1 MSESSLERWLGGGW
15 RAPLLAAL
23 VVLFAALPGLVAMPA
38 LDRDEAR
45 FAQAS
50 AQMLETRDFV
60 SIKFQDQPRFKKPVG
75 IYWLQAAS
83 VAAFSSVEKRQIWA
97 YRLPSLLGAMAA
109 AAACAWGAAAFF
121 GTRGAAIAGVAL
133 GASLLLST
141 EAFIAKTDAA
151 LCGAITLMMAALA
164 RIYGAGRG
172 EGVAGRG
179 TKFLFW
185 LGLALSILIKGPI
198 GPMIALLTML
208 ALWAWDRRAPWA
220 PQLGWT
226 WGVALILLIVGPWA
240 VAITVTTDG
249 AFWTGA
255 VMGDMASKLVG
266 GQEGHGAPHGYHLL
280 LSPLL
285 LFPAAVFLP
294 AALARGWTGR
304 AEPGVRFAVCWLVP
318 AWIVFELAP
327 TKLPHYVLPL
337 YGALAWLTAAA
348 LERPIGRIPRWI
360 GAALGVLAGT
370 ALAAAAIVLA
380 LRFGSGP
387 SLAWAV
393 AAALLLFGAGVAG
406 AYEVLFGGCLRAA
419 AAAVV
424 LAVLGHGILS
434 AGLAP
439 SLKPLWVAK
448 RAAHALRQA
457 GIDPRNGVTPG
468 PVAVAGFD
476 EPSMVF
482 ALGTRTELGRG
493 EMAAAAVS
501 QGRPAIVSA
510 PERPEF
516 QAALAAQG
524 ARAAPAGEVKGFNYS
539 KGKPVDLFLYRS
551 LEDVT
556 PSQGGRP

>member
-1 MSESSLERWLGGGW
+1 MSESALERWLGGGR

-23 VVLFAALPGLVAMPA
+23 VVLIAALPGLLAMPT

-45 FAQAS
+45 FAEAS

-60 SIKFQDQPRFKKPVG
+60 SINFQDQPRFKKPVG

-83 VAAFSSVEKRQIWA
+83 VAALSSVEKRHIWA
-97 YRLPSLLGAMAA
+97 YRIPSLLGAMAA
-109 AAACAWGAAAFF
+109 AAACAWGAAVFF
-121 GTRGAAIAGVAL
+121 GSRGGFVAGALL

-151 LCGAITLMMAALA
+151 LCGAVTLMMAALA
-164 RIYGAGRG
+164 RLYGASRG
-172 EGVAGRG
+172 QGIAGKG

-198 GPMIALLTML
+198 GPLVAALTML

-220 PQLGWT
+220 HQLGWT
-226 WGVALILLIVGPWA
+226 WGVALILLVCGPWA

-266 GQEGHGAPHGYHLL
+266 GQEGHGAPPGYHLL
-280 LSPLL
+280 LAPLL
-285 LFPAAVFLP
+285 IFPATALLP
-294 AALARGWTGR
+294 AALVRGWTDR
-304 AEPGVRFAVCWLVP
+304 AATGVRFAVCWLVP

-337 YGALAWLTAAA
+337 YGALAWLLAAA
-348 LERPIGRIPRWI
+348 LSQPIGRIPRWI
-360 GAALGVLAGT
+360 GAGLSLLAGTVLAGAGI
-370 ALAAAAIVLA
+370 ALAV
-380 LRFGSGP
+380 RFGSGP
-387 SLAWAV
+387 SLTWAV
-393 AAALLLFGAGVAG
+393 IAALVLFGAGVAG
-406 AYEVLFGGCLRAA
+406 AWEVLFGGCGRAL

-424 LAVLGHGILS
+424 LAVAGHIVLA

-448 RAAHALRQA
+448 RTEKALRRA

-468 PVAVAGFD
+468 PVAVAGYD

-482 ALGTRTELGRG
+482 ALGARTELGGG
-493 EMAAAAVS
+493 EMAAAAIS
-501 QGRPAIVSA
+501 QGRPAVVSA
-510 PERPEF
+510 SELGDF
-516 QAALAAQG
+516 QAALKAQD
-524 ARAAPAGEVKGFNYS
+524 ARAQAAAEVKGFNYS

-551 LEDVT
+551 LEDAT
-556 PSQGGRP
+556 PQPGGPP